1 MQDKR
6 IAAKNQQVVLHLFDA
21 LRAND
26 RERVLS
32 FFTEETV
39 FQPLARASVRG
50 HDAIWS
56 ALNAAIA
63 ETELAGYR
71 FGDIVSSNDGRVEAE
86 RFERYLVDGI
96 WSERCI
102 TEILSVRGAK
112 VTQWRE
118 TSARDSSDI
127 GGN

>member
-39 FQPLARASVRG
+39 FEPLARASVRG

-63 ETELAGYR
+63 QTEAGGYR
-71 FGDIVSSNDGRVEAE
+71 FGEVISSNDGRVEAE
-86 RFERYLVDGI
+86 RFERCQIDGV
-96 WSERCI
+96 WSERCV
-102 TEILSVRGAK
+102 TEILLVRGAK

-118 TSARDSSDI
+118 II
-127 GGN
+127 GS